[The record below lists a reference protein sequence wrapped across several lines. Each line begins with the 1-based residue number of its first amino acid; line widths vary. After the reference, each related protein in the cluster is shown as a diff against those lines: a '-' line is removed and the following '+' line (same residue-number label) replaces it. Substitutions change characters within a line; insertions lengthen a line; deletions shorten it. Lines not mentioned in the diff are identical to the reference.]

1 MAKIGKTKRNRSAAA
16 ALLLSFA
23 LVIGLLPLP
32 TASAASAQATGADG
46 RLTTATVSANLQMAD
61 ANEQG
66 MDAASIATQAAGFS
80 PQATGAAVQ
89 ADTGTGAVPGSG
101 SGSGTGGG
109 STTDP
114 ATPSQPAEQPYIAD
128 VSIWSH
134 DTGTTLGYATSPSSA
149 TAARIS
155 TKGGTLWFD
164 NVAWW
169 NDGTSVANQSY
180 VTWSVSDPSIATISP
195 SGVLT
200 AVGDGVVAVTATA
213 TANTQGGAPLACTIY
228 VEVTGQTDARYVSA
242 VRIAGPDGAAIDGPY
257 ILEQDI
263 STALLQLY
271 ALVDVVDPATGATQ
285 TYSTQNGSIAAQT
298 GDIADVTWYV
308 GDTIASI
315 DETSGLFRPSRY
327 GIVSVFCA
335 SSAGF
340 GNATVTGS
348 ATINTKDPEGGEV
361 KDDYHPQDSIKIK
374 AYYESD
380 PPADLHNDAD
390 EHFVINK
397 EYSLEQL
404 ESMGTVT
411 ATYTAIGASGYYT
424 MTGRGVALSTVLE
437 SAGVN
442 IAGMSQLNFGTADN
456 IDRPV
461 SSAFIFDTDRYYF
474 PNIDIGS
481 YAEAV
486 QVYPILAFESN
497 EIRNGSTEPNYDMT
511 EATRFRLLFGA
522 TPDGGTSQYQI
533 KWINT
538 LYVVL
543 AGGPPVQPG
552 SGENTGG
559 GTDNGEDQGGGG
571 ISNGTEAGDGTGSG
585 NAGNGMGAGM
595 AAGTQ
600 GGQDVQNSADAA
612 TNAAEGAQSGSM
624 GPDETSVQ
632 EAAGDADAGSPS
644 FSVYQIPNPNAS
656 DVERTVEHDNP
667 FKKYAGPLGVAA
679 ALAGGAQAA
688 VWYRRQAKPTSLT

>member
-1 MAKIGKTKRNRSAAA
+1 MFDMGKTRRKASAAA
-16 ALLLSFA
+16 ALLLSFV

-32 TASAASAQATGADG
+32 AASMAFAGAQGSD
-46 RLTTATVSANLQMAD
+46 VSGN
-61 ANEQG
+61 
-66 MDAASIATQAAGFS
+66 
-80 PQATGAAVQ
+80 AAVPA
-89 ADTGTGAVPGSG
+89 ADTDAGTGDAGSP
-101 SGSGTGGG
+101 
-109 STTDP
+109 TDP
-114 ATPSQPAEQPYIAD
+114 NTPSQPATKPFIGD

-149 TAARIS
+149 TVATIT

-164 NVAWW
+164 NVVWW
-169 NDGTSVANQSY
+169 SDGTNTANQSY
-180 VTWSVSDPSIATISP
+180 VSWSVSDPSIATISP
-195 SGVLT
+195 AGVLT
-200 AVGDGVVAVTATA
+200 AVGDGVVAVTATC
-213 TANTQGGAPLACTIY
+213 TQNTQDGSPLACTIY
-228 VEVTGQTDARYVSA
+228 VEVAGQTDARYVSA

-257 ILEQDI
+257 IFEQDI

-308 GDTIASI
+308 NDTIATI

-327 GIVSVFCA
+327 GIVSVTCA
-335 SSAGF
+335 STAGF
-340 GNATVTGS
+340 GNVTVTGS

-380 PPADLHNDAD
+380 PPADLHDDSD

-404 ESMGTVT
+404 EGMGSVT
-411 ATYTAIGASGYYT
+411 ATYTAIGTNGYYT
-424 MTGRGVALSTVLE
+424 MTGRGVPLSTVLE

-461 SSAFIFDTDRYYF
+461 SASFIFDTARYYF

-497 EIRNGSTEPNYDMT
+497 EIRNGSTDPNYDMT

-552 SGENTGG
+552 GGDDNGG
-559 GTDNGEDQGGGG
+559 GTDNGGGQGGGG
-571 ISNGTEAGDGTGSG
+571 ISNGTEIGDGTGSG
-585 NAGNGMGAGM
+585 DAGNGTGGGM

-600 GGQDVQNSADAA
+600 GGQNVQGSDNAA
-612 TNAAEGAQSGSM
+612 TNAAEGAQSGST
-624 GPDETSVQ
+624 GEDQTGAQ
-632 EAAGDADAGSPS
+632 EAAGDAGSGAAY
-644 FSVYQIPNPNAS
+644 SVYQIPNPNAS

-667 FKKYAGPLGVAA
+667 FKKYAGPLGAA
-679 ALAGGAQAA
+679 AVFAGAAQTAL
-688 VWYRRQAKPTSLT
+688 WYRRQAKPTSLT

>member
-1 MAKIGKTKRNRSAAA
+1 MVKMGKTKRNRSAAA
-16 ALLLSFA
+16 VLLLSFA

-32 TASAASAQATGADG
+32 AASAAGAQATGVDG
-46 RLTTATVSANLQMAD
+46 RFATATAGVNLQVAD

-66 MDAASIATQAAGFS
+66 VDAASAATQAAGFS
-80 PQATGAAVQ
+80 LQASGVAVQ
-89 ADTGTGAVPGSG
+89 ADSGTGAGTVPGE
-101 SGSGTGGG
+101 GTGG

-114 ATPSQPAEQPYIAD
+114 ATPSQPAAQPYIAD

-134 DTGTTLGYATSPSSA
+134 DTGATLGYATSPSSA
-149 TAARIS
+149 IAQRIS

-180 VTWSVSDPSIATISP
+180 VSWSVSDSSVATISP
-195 SGVLT
+195 GGILT
-200 AVGDGVVAVTATA
+200 AVGDGIVAVTATA

-228 VEVTGQTDARYVSA
+228 VEVTGQTDARYVSGI
-242 VRIAGPDGAAIDGPY
+242 RIAGPDGAALSGPY
-257 ILEQDI
+257 VLEQDL
-263 STALLQLY
+263 STATAQFY

-285 TYSTQNGSIAAQT
+285 TYSTKNGSIASQT
-298 GDIADVTWYV
+298 GDIADVAWYV
-308 GDTIASI
+308 GDTIAAI
-315 DETSGLFRPSRY
+315 DQTTGLFRPSRY
-327 GIVSVFCA
+327 GIASIYCA
-335 SSAGF
+335 SAAGH
-340 GNATVTGS
+340 GGATVTGS
-348 ATINTKDPEGGEV
+348 ATVNTKDPTGGEV
-361 KDDYHPQDSIKIK
+361 KDDYHPQSSIKVK

-380 PPADLHNDAD
+380 PPADLHDDSD

-404 ESMGTVT
+404 ESMGSVT
-411 ATYTAIGASGYYT
+411 ATYTALSDSAYYT
-424 MTGRGVALSTVLE
+424 MTGRGVPLSTVLE
-437 SAGVN
+437 DAGVN

-461 SSAFIFDTDRYYF
+461 SSAFIFDTNRYYF

-481 YAEAV
+481 YAGAV
-486 QVYPILAFESN
+486 QVYPIIAFESN
-497 EIRNGSTEPNYDMT
+497 EIKNAGTDPNYDMT
-511 EATRFRLLFGA
+511 EATRFRLLFGS

-552 SGENTGG
+552 GGDDNGG
-559 GTDNGEDQGGGG
+559 GTNNGEDQGGGG
-571 ISNGTEAGDGTGSG
+571 ISNGTETGDGTGSG
-585 NAGNGMGAGM
+585 SAGNGTGAGM

-600 GGQDVQNSADAA
+600 GGQDVQGSSDAA
-612 TNAAEGAQSGSM
+612 TNAAEGAQSGSV
-624 GPDETSVQ
+624 GPDETGAQ
-632 EAAGDADAGSPS
+632 ETAGDAGSGAPS

-679 ALAGGAQAA
+679 VLAGGAQAA

>member
-1 MAKIGKTKRNRSAAA
+1 MVKMGKTKRNRSAAA

-32 TASAASAQATGADG
+32 TTSVASAQATGADG
-46 RLTTATVSANLQMAD
+46 RLVAATAGVNLQVAD

-66 MDAASIATQAAGFS
+66 VDAASAATQAAGFS
-80 PQATGAAVQ
+80 LQASGVAVQ
-89 ADTGTGAVPGSG
+89 ADSGTGTGTVPGA
-101 SGSGTGGG
+101 GTGG

-114 ATPSQPAEQPYIAD
+114 ATPSQPAAQPYIAD

-149 TAARIS
+149 TVARI
-155 TKGGTLWFD
+155 TAKGGTLWFD

-200 AVGDGVVAVTATA
+200 AVDDGVVAVTATA

-228 VEVTGQTDARYVSA
+228 VEITGQTDARYVSA

-263 STALLQLY
+263 STALLQLH

-380 PPADLHNDAD
+380 PPADLHDDAD

-411 ATYTAIGASGYYT
+411 ATYTAIGANGYYT

-461 SSAFIFDTDRYYF
+461 SSAFVFDADRYYF

-481 YAEAV
+481 YADAV

-552 SGENTGG
+552 GGDDNGG
-559 GTDNGEDQGGGG
+559 GTNNGEDQGGGG
-571 ISNGTEAGDGTGSG
+571 ISNGTETGDGTGSG
-585 NAGNGMGAGM
+585 SAGNGTGAGM

-600 GGQDVQNSADAA
+600 GGQDVQGSSDAA
-612 TNAAEGAQSGSM
+612 TNAAEGAQSGSV
-624 GPDETSVQ
+624 GPDETGAQ
-632 EAAGDADAGSPS
+632 ETAGDAGSGAPS
-644 FSVYQIPNPNAS
+644 FSVHQIPNPNAS

-679 ALAGGAQAA
+679 VLAGGAQAA